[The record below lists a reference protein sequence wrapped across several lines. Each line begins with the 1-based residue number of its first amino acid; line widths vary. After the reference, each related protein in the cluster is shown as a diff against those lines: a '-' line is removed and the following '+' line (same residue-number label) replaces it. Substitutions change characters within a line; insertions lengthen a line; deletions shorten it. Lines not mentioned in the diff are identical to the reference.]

1 MTKRLTLF
9 FALLFS
15 VVLLSVTA
23 SAQSALK
30 PIFDTGMIE
39 LGPTEVLRLSV
50 AAGDVTGDGNDVVV
64 RVRQMRYIEQ
74 GNIYQVGSASTSGP
88 ITLGRRE
95 AAAMEIPNTGAPVR
109 GVVLSNSRNAKVV
122 AIVFD
127 TSTQRI
133 NSIIMANTEG
143 DFH

>member
-15 VVLLSVTA
+15 VLLLSVTA
-23 SAQSALK
+23 SAQGGLK
-30 PIFDTGMIE
+30 PIADTGMID

-50 AAGDVTGDGNDVVV
+50 AGGDVTGDGNDIVV
-64 RVRQMRYIEQ
+64 RFRQMSYIEQ
-74 GNIYQVGSASTSGP
+74 GNVYRVGSTNTSAP

-95 AAAMEIPNTGAPVR
+95 ATAIEIPNVGLPVR
-109 GVVLSNSRNAKVV
+109 GVVLSNNRNVKVV

-133 NSIIMANTEG
+133 NAIMTFIP
-143 DFH
+143 D